1 MSSSG
6 NTTTTITVPPA
17 IRRRRGDGGNAE
29 LEMIGSREPDTVRPA
44 EAPYDGSVVCL
55 MACVLALA
63 VVAVVMGLLIYW
75 RLDHIENKFNMI
87 FPNASEVLAER
98 ETLHMQ
104 TMRDAVQAF
113 RKRQAAIASEP

>member
-1 MSSSG
+1 MS
-6 NTTTTITVPPA
+6 TTTTPPS
-17 IRRRRGDGGNAE
+17 IRRRRGNAE
-29 LEMIGSREPDTVRPA
+29 LELVSEASSDPARVA
-44 EAPYDGSVVCL
+44 EAPYDGSVVCVL
-55 MACVLALA
+55 ACVMALA

-87 FPNASEVLAER
+87 FPNASEVLAEH

-113 RKRQAAIASEP
+113 RKRQAAISAAEP